1 MEVQRIDYGKSI
13 DSRLLNWADVRF
25 YIDMDYKIREIKKM
39 NIQYYLIFYMKQFLF
54 QRAWISHQNLL

>member
-25 YIDMDYKIREIKKM
+25 YIDMDYKIREIKK
-39 NIQYYLIFYMKQFLF
+39 NEYPILSDFLV
-54 QRAWISHQNLL
+54 